1 MEIEENVHVTSDSVG
16 LLMTC
21 VPFCVT
27 FHIVELRLQWDFN
40 ENLSK
45 QFPPGCKARSGV

>member
-1 MEIEENVHVTSDSVG
+1 MEIEENVHVTSDSV
-16 LLMTC
+16 LMTC